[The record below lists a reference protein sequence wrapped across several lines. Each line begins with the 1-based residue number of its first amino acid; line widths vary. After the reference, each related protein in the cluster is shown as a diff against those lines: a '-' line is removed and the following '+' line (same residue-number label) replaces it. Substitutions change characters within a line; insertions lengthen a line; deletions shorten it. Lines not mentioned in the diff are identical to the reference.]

1 MSIILGLKNMNSLK
15 YLIVNNNIHKDELT
29 SSVTVQLH
37 CCNYFIQK
45 NNFKNVYK
53 VVKKH
58 KNQSDETKSRYWTN
72 EVLK

>member
-53 VVKKH
+53 VVKK
-58 KNQSDETKSRYWTN
+58 NTKISLMKQK
-72 EVLK
+72 VDIGLMKS